1 MRKFSLFL
9 SIFVLFFFSACTSPN
24 LLGKTVKKEYF
35 TGGKIRSE
43 FILDDKTGQ
52 NGLLKIYGYTGHM
65 TSEVTIRNG
74 VKHGIETGYDD
85 EGRVLWRLN
94 YVNGNQ
100 EGIQKAYY
108 PNGDLMVTYTYVN
121 GLKHGPAQTY
131 SVDGTVHTR
140 VMYRNDKLSN

>member
-1 MRKFSLFL
+1 MNKFSLFL
-9 SIFVLFFFSACTSPN
+9 SIIVLFFFSACSSPS

-43 FILDDKTGQ
+43 FIMDDKTGQ
-52 NGLLKIYGYTGHM
+52 NGLLKTYGYTGHM

-74 VKHGIETGYDD
+74 VKHGIETGYDE

-121 GLKHGPAQTY
+121 GLKNGPAQTY
-131 SVDGTVHTR
+131 NIDGTVHTR